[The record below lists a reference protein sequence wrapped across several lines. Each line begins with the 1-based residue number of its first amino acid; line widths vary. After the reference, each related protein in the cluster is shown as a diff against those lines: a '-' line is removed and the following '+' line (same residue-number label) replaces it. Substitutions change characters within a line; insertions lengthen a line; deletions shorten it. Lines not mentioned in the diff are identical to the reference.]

1 MHPINSLD
9 VAAGS
14 IGIHWFEQSSYA
26 LKSADGTVIMIDPY
40 FPRQRP
46 AEKYIH
52 PNPPVD
58 EADVRTDWVLLT
70 HNHSDH
76 TCIESL
82 LRIHEAWP
90 EARYVGPVE
99 SVQAMVD
106 AGIPKEKTVT
116 VRAGDKV
123 ALGSVEVH
131 AVYAKPPE
139 GDPDRGIAPP
149 DVTHLGY
156 VVDAGGVRVYISGD
170 PINTFAER
178 DDLIQPIASLKPRI
192 GFLTTHPTEGEFP
205 FFDGSVSMATKI
217 GLATAV
223 PAHYQCFVKRNYDPN
238 EWAAQFSGDRPERL
252 IIPHNET
259 VVYTP
264 PQVTA

>member
-1 MHPINSLD
+1 MHPIHAID
-9 VAAGS
+9 VPEGS
-14 IGIHWFEQSSYA
+14 IAIHWFEQSSYA
-26 LKSADGTVIMIDPY
+26 LKCPQGTVVMVDPY
-40 FPRQRP
+40 FPRRRP

-52 PNPPVD
+52 PEPPVD

-70 HNHSDH
+70 HNHTDH

-82 LRIHEAWP
+82 LRIHAAWP
-90 EARYVGPVE
+90 AARYIGPVE
-99 SVQAMVD
+99 SVEAMVE
-106 AGIPKEKTVT
+106 AGIPRESTVT
-116 VRAGDKV
+116 VRAGDRV
-123 ALGSVEVH
+123 SLGTMEVH

-139 GDPDRGIAPP
+139 GDPERGIAPP

-156 VVDAGGVRVYISGD
+156 VVDTSGVRVYISGD

-178 DDLIQPIASLKPRI
+178 DDLIRPVAELRPHI

-205 FFDGSVSMATKI
+205 FFEGSVLMATKI

-223 PAHYQCFVKRNYDPN
+223 PAHYQCFVKRNYDPQ
-238 EWAAQFSGDRPERL
+238 EWAAQFRADRPERL

-259 VVYTP
+259 VLYTP
-264 PQVTA
+264 PQVKA